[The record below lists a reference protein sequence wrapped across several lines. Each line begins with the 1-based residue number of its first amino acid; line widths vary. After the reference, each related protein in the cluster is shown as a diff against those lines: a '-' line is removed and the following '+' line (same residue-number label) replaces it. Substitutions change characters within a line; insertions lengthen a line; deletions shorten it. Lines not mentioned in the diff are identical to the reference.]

1 MTTMMPRPPLTISEA
16 DFDRLYTLAND
27 VRRRSP
33 NPEIAEYLLDE
44 LERADQVPPEA
55 MPADVVAMGSQVRYR
70 DEATGRERTVT
81 LVFPGVEDAATGAVS
96 ILTPVGAALIGM
108 RPGAR
113 IDWTAPSGDQRILT
127 VLEVRPP
134 ERSQ

>member
-1 MTTMMPRPPLTISEA
+1 MMSDAAAPIRK
-16 DFDRLYTLAND
+16 
-27 VRRRSP
+27 SP
-33 NPEIAEYLLDE
+33 NTCWTSWNAPIKSRLKPC
-44 LERADQVPPEA
+44 PPTWSRW
-55 MPADVVAMGSQVRYR
+55 DRRY
-70 DEATGRERTVT
+70 ATATRQPGGERTVT